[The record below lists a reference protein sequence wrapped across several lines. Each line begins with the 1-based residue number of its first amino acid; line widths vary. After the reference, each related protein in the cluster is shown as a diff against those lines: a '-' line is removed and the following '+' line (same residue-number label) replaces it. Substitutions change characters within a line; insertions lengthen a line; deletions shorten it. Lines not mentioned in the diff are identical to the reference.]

1 MTPIQ
6 NPFLVDQVTS
16 SHPSA
21 KYIQTMAHSDEAV
34 SSTT

>member
-1 MTPIQ
+1 MTPTQ

-16 SHPSA
+16 FCPSA
-21 KYIQTMAHSDEAV
+21 KYIQTMAPTDGAV